1 MRWLTFKLDVCWKSS
16 NDYSSLVTRVVS
28 FWLQGGSG
36 VVLIDIHR
44 PDLVHVF
51 PAEFNQ
57 AWIQQGG
64 LALSLAPASQKYYL
78 TWIQLSHFKCNKVDS
93 HSHLHLLLR
102 STTSLCYSEIV
113 FWLSLN
119 TTRWTD
125 TLTSTCFLRSTISL
139 CTTSIAICLEN
150 PHSHQIQPYLSKTS
164 CAPRLARSDRGEN
177 WFPRSS
183 CLSSG
188 DQWPHSVTTSTNPCV
203 ATLTNPCN
211 KWGKSMHQF

>member
-64 LALSLAPASQKYYL
+64 LALSLPPASQKYYL
-78 TWIQLSHFKCNKVDS
+78 TCIQLSHFKCNKVDW
-93 HSHLHLLLR
+93 HSHQHLL
-102 STTSLCYSEIV
+102 
-113 FWLSLN
+113 
-119 TTRWTD
+119 
-125 TLTSTCFLRSTISL
+125 LRSTISL

-150 PHSHQIQPYLSKTS
+150 AHSHQIQPYLSKTS
-164 CAPRLARSDRGEN
+164 CAPRLARSDHRGEN

-188 DQWPHSVTTSTNPCV
+188 DQWPHSVTILTNPCV
-203 ATLTNPCN
+203 ATFTNPCN
-211 KWGKSMHQF
+211 NLGKSMHQF